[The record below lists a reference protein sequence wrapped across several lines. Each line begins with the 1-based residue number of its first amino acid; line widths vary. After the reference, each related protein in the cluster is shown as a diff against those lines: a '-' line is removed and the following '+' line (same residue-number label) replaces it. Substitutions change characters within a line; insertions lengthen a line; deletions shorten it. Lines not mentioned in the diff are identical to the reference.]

1 MKNQQEVELA
11 LPEFVPKWEFF
22 ASLEFMCGTVSIG
35 DTAGSIIASQQ
46 PDMAIENLSEVINI
60 PTRFITLLLYY
71 SLQIQ
76 CYSFQIEIEHSL
88 ITSVQ
93 VLL

>member
-60 PTRFITLLLYY
+60 PTRFTTLLLT
-71 SLQIQ
+71 LN
-76 CYSFQIEIEHSL
+76 
-88 ITSVQ
+88 SV
-93 VLL
+93 LHFSN

>member
-60 PTRFITLLLYY
+60 PARFTTLLLT
-71 SLQIQ
+71 LN
-76 CYSFQIEIEHSL
+76 
-88 ITSVQ
+88 SV
-93 VLL
+93 LHFSN